1 MGWELSTGNIAEIA
15 SQWIRD
21 KIMTGSGWAL
31 TMVTFGQAQKF
42 CTYSEEAV
50 YKCHSSVQKAT
61 QLPVL
66 SQCCPQSL
74 SDTSLSPVVQ

>member
-1 MGWELSTGNIAEIA
+1 MGWELSTGNIAKIA

-31 TMVTFGQAQKF
+31 TTVTFGQAQKF

-50 YKCHSSVQKAT
+50 T
-61 QLPVL
+61 
-66 SQCCPQSL
+66 
-74 SDTSLSPVVQ
+74 